1 MPHRL
6 RGRKGRKLL
15 SLKYG
20 PQKPIP
26 FGVEKGYGRT
36 RGFCGDESAY
46 QLRVMRPSIH
56 SKEPRAS
63 TLKAGGLLAE
73 RRDASQQVHTPSTAT
88 INFAIRTWHCFILW
102 SRSAGGV
109 SLVRP
114 FRLGSNLRSLRS
126 ITVAQPAGNDIRP
139 SALDLDCNAMRCG
152 GAVRRRC
159 DDCREVGLG
168 HLSEAER

>member
-46 QLRVMRPSIH
+46 QPSIH
-56 SKEPRAS
+56 WSEPRAS

-73 RRDASQQVHTPSTAT
+73 RRDASRQVHTPQPQLILPSVLGIVSFCGLARPSVPPWEQSAISA
-88 INFAIRTWHCFILW
+88 INNCCAASWQRHSSVRTGSGLQCDAM
-102 SRSAGGV
+102 RRG
-109 SLVRP
+109 RP
-114 FRLGSNLRSLRS
+114 
-126 ITVAQPAGNDIRP
+126 RP
-139 SALDLDCNAMRCG
+139 SAMR
-152 GAVRRRC
+152 
-159 DDCREVGLG
+159 
-168 HLSEAER
+168 